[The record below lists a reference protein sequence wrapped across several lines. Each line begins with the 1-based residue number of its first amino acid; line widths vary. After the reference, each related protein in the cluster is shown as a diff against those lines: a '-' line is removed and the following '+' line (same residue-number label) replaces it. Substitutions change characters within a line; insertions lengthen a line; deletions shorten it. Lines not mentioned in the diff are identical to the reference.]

1 MTDQP
6 LPDIAAFEA
15 LFATHGA
22 RMKSLAFNM
31 LRNRSDAEDAVQE
44 AFLKA
49 YSRRHTFRSDAQLW
63 TWVYRILLNACYDA
77 GRRRAVRGVEEE
89 IDPGG
94 TLLQSQGRDQPL
106 RVALQRALAALSPLY
121 REVFL
126 LCEVEGYTH
135 RETAAILDIPEGT
148 SKGRL
153 FEARRQLKDALRG
166 VTTTSATT
174 RVGS

>member
-1 MTDQP
+1 VTDQP

-94 TLLQSQGRDQPL
+94 TLLQSQGRDHPL
-106 RVALQRALAALSPLY
+106 RVALQRALGTLSPLY